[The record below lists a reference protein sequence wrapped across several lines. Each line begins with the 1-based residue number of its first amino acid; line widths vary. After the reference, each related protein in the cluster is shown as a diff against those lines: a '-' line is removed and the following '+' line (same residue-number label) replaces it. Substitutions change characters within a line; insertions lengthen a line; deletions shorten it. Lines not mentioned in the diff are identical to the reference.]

1 MALATSDTQ
10 REMGDGEDEGGQQE
24 SLPPSHRR
32 DA

>member
-10 REMGDGEDEGGQQE
+10 REGGGGNEQE
-24 SLPPSHRR
+24 SLPPSHRK